1 MNPTHNELIEAV
13 ATVQDERDR
22 ALHDLRA
29 VQRKLLEMNEHM
41 EQAEMC
47 RSHFL
52 SNIRNQ
58 VNSPISSLIGLSAIL
73 QGTRAPDAGEVR
85 KIARVIQC
93 EVLDLDFDMRN
104 MLAAA
109 EMEAGDAVLAARR
122 IEVRPFL
129 ANCIESLA
137 HKAEEKGVPVHV
149 SAGFP
154 EAVVQDPEKVSLIAT
169 NLLRNAVEYSR
180 PGGEVWLSLEKD
192 GENLRIV
199 VRDEGEGMP
208 PDAVPYVFDRFFQA
222 AQGTA
227 RSHRGSGLG
236 LSVVKAAV
244 ELMEGRISLESAAG
258 RGTAVT
264 VVLPETAVDAKGE
277 SRFGNDLLIEE
288 ADGEE
293 RLV

>member
-13 ATVQDERDR
+13 ATIQDERDR
-22 ALHDLRA
+22 AFHDLRA

-73 QGTRAPDAGEVR
+73 QGMRAPDAGEVR
-85 KIARVIQC
+85 KIARTIQR

-109 EMEAGDAVLAARR
+109 EMEAGEAVLAARR
-122 IEVRPFL
+122 IEVPSFL

-137 HKAEEKGVPVHV
+137 HKAEEKGVPIHV

-180 PGGEVWLSLEKD
+180 PGGEVWLSVEK
-192 GENLRIV
+192 GEGNVRIAV
-199 VRDEGEGMP
+199 MDEGEGMP

-222 AQGTA
+222 GQGTA

-244 ELMEGRISLESAAG
+244 ELMEGRISLESAEG
-258 RGTAVT
+258 RGTTVT
-264 VVLPETAVDAKGE
+264 VVLPEAPADAKGE

>member
-1 MNPTHNELIEAV
+1 MNPTHHELIEAI
-13 ATVQDERDR
+13 ATAQDERDR
-22 ALHDLRA
+22 AFYDLRA

-41 EQAEMC
+41 ERAEMC

-58 VNSPISSLIGLSAIL
+58 VNSPISSLIGLSDIL
-73 QGTRAPDAGEVR
+73 QEARAADAAEVR
-85 KIARVIQC
+85 KIARTIQR

-109 EMEAGDAVLAARR
+109 EMEAGEAALAARR
-122 IEVRPFL
+122 IEVRSFL

-137 HKAEEKGVPVHV
+137 HKAEEKGVPVHA

-154 EAVVQDPEKVSLIAT
+154 EEVVQDPDKVSLIAT

-192 GENLRIV
+192 GGDIRIAV
-199 VRDEGEGMP
+199 KDGGKGIP
-208 PDAVPYVFDRFFQA
+208 ADALPFVFDRFFQA

-244 ELMEGRISLESAAG
+244 ELMEGRLSIESEAG
-258 RGTAVT
+258 RGTTVT
-264 VVLPETAVDAKGE
+264 VVLPETAAGAEGE